1 MGSDWHVATI
11 AEVSEKVAMGPFGS
25 SIKVETFVPDGVP
38 IISGQHLHSFR
49 LDESPGFNFIT
60 PEHADRLKNAN
71 VQRGDVIFT
80 HAGNIGQVSFI
91 PENSTYERYVIS
103 QRQFYMRPDR
113 RHVIPEFV
121 VYYFK
126 THEGQ
131 YKLLAN
137 TAQVGVPSIAQP
149 VTYLRTIEIPI
160 PPLDEQRAIAHI
172 LGTLDDKIELNRQMN
187 RTLEAIARAVF
198 KSWFVDFEP
207 VRAKAEGRD
216 PGLPKEIAD
225 LFPDEFEESEIG
237 EIPKGWHTV
246 LLSEIADIV
255 LGGTPKTSV
264 EEYWNGTIPWASA
277 RDISAAAE
285 PFIVQTE
292 RTITEA
298 GLNNSNAKL
307 LPAGTTVI
315 TSRGTVGRYCI
326 LGMDMAINQTNYGLL
341 AKPKVDKYFLYFT
354 VGHLIQEL
362 KQRSYGT
369 VFSTITTRTLQGVT
383 VVCPP
388 ERVMKVFRH
397 IVSPFM
403 DKVLHHIFEMN
414 TLANIRD
421 SLLPKLIS
429 GELRVPNVDRLL
441 DKRISTDR
449 GSRVL
454 YTVGHSNHTIE
465 TFIAHLKRH
474 GVTAVADVRSTP
486 YSRFS
491 PQFNRETLAETLKRH
506 GIAYVFL
513 GKELGARP
521 ENPSCYDN
529 GCADFK
535 RIAEQLE
542 FKHGLGRILKGM
554 DKYRIALMCAEKEPL
569 ECHRTV
575 LVCRNIRRSGVHIK
589 HILYDGSVEDHHDT
603 ERRLLK
609 ALKMQPSLFEQGM
622 TASDLLER
630 AYDLQARNIAYQPEA
645 KARRHE

>member
-1 MGSDWHVATI
+1 MAGNGWTIMPFDEAVLVNPPVSLERGKTYPFVDMQSVDPTSRSVGPSEIREFKGGGSRFLVGDTLMARITPCLENGKIARFVTI
-11 AEVSEKVAMGPFGS
+11 GTEKLGHGSTEFIVIRGRPGITDNDFAYYLTRWEGVRQYAISQMTGS
-25 SIKVETFVPDGVP
+25 SGRQRVPTDALRHLEVP
-38 IISGQHLHSFR
+38 L
-49 LDESPGFNFIT
+49 
-60 PEHADRLKNAN
+60 
-71 VQRGDVIFT
+71 
-80 HAGNIGQVSFI
+80 
-91 PENSTYERYVIS
+91 
-103 QRQFYMRPDR
+103 
-113 RHVIPEFV
+113 
-121 VYYFK
+121 
-126 THEGQ
+126 
-131 YKLLAN
+131 
-137 TAQVGVPSIAQP
+137 
-149 VTYLRTIEIPI
+149 
-160 PPLDEQRAIAHI
+160 PPLDEQRAIVHI

-187 RTLEAIARAVF
+187 RTLEAIARAIF
-198 KSWFVDFEP
+198 KSWFVDFDP

-225 LFPDEFEESEIG
+225 LFPDEFQESEIG

-246 LLSEIADIV
+246 SLSEIADIV

-277 RDISAAAE
+277 KDISAAAE

-326 LGMDMAINQTNYGLL
+326 LGIDMAINQTNYGLL

-429 GELRVPNVDRLL
+429 GELRVPD
-441 DKRISTDR
+441 
-449 GSRVL
+449 
-454 YTVGHSNHTIE
+454 
-465 TFIAHLKRH
+465 
-474 GVTAVADVRSTP
+474 
-486 YSRFS
+486 
-491 PQFNRETLAETLKRH
+491 AE
-506 GIAYVFL
+506 
-513 GKELGARP
+513 
-521 ENPSCYDN
+521 
-529 GCADFK
+529 
-535 RIAEQLE
+535 
-542 FKHGLGRILKGM
+542 RIL
-554 DKYRIALMCAEKEPL
+554 
-569 ECHRTV
+569 
-575 LVCRNIRRSGVHIK
+575 
-589 HILYDGSVEDHHDT
+589 
-603 ERRLLK
+603 
-609 ALKMQPSLFEQGM
+609 
-622 TASDLLER
+622 
-630 AYDLQARNIAYQPEA
+630 EA
-645 KARRHE
+645 NA